1 MFARIAGLA
10 AALLFATAS
19 QAGPMPS
26 RAGEP
31 VLAPKAVSQARIRLP
46 AGSKR
51 LQAVLPAVSEAE
63 LEIVR
68 AANREDGTR
77 AQPRRLAIGIDR
89 GLGAPLATAR
99 QMTWK
104 AVPGGQA
111 AQVAVTS
118 PEAGSLRLV
127 IDLKGAPLD
136 LEMVFFG
143 ADATRLE
150 GPIRAGTVRDRS
162 QPWVSPLTEGETQV
176 VEFFVPT
183 GHEGAKTGLQ
193 VMAASH
199 VFTTPSSHFT
209 KRLQDIGRAGSC
221 NVDLLCSPLYS
232 SNTFRDAAASVA
244 ELLLRDGT
252 LSYLC
257 SGSLVVDSDDSSQI
271 PWFYSANHCFD
282 NESAPYKT
290 PAEMQTVADTVSTI
304 WNFQANP
311 CGTSTPDPS
320 WSQVFGGS
328 TMAYSNPQSDALL
341 VRLNNPPPQGAFFS
355 GWDSNAIPS
364 GGNAVAIHHPQGDLK
379 KVTLGTVLGFSTPG
393 VGGGNEQFIQMQ
405 WTSGTTEGGSSG
417 GGLWTNSN
425 GQYFLRGALWG
436 GTALC
441 TNPSGT
447 DNFSRFDKIYP
458 SLAPFI
464 GPVITPAADY
474 TDLWYGGE
482 SQTGWGLNLVQHASR
497 IIFGVWYTY
506 ESDGTRT
513 WYVMPTGVW
522 TSPTTYVG
530 PLYATTGPGYTAVF
544 DPAAVTP
551 RQVGNLS
558 ISFTSNNTGTFT
570 YNVDGTTG
578 TKSIQRQPY

>member
-1 MFARIAGLA
+1 MLSRIAGLA
-10 AALLFATAS
+10 AALLLATVS

-31 VLAPKAVSQARIRLP
+31 ALAPKVTAQAQVRLP

-63 LEIVR
+63 LETVR
-68 AANREDGTR
+68 AANRGDATKTQ
-77 AQPRRLAIGIDR
+77 ARRLAIGIDR
-89 GLGAPLATAR
+89 GLGAPLATAK
-99 QMTWK
+99 QMMWV
-104 AVPGGQA
+104 AVPGGRA

-127 IDLKGAPLD
+127 IDLKSAPED
-136 LEMVFFG
+136 VEMVFFG

-162 QPWVSPLTEGETQV
+162 HPWVSPLTEGATQT
-176 VEFFVPT
+176 VEFFVPA
-183 GHEGAKTGLQ
+183 GHDAAKTGLQ

-199 VFTTPSSHFT
+199 VFTTPSSGFT
-209 KRLQDIGRAGSC
+209 KRLQDIGHSGSC
-221 NVDLLCSPLYS
+221 NVDLMCSSLYS
-232 SNTFRDAAASVA
+232 SNTFRDAADSVA
-244 ELLLRDGT
+244 QLLLRDGT

-257 SGSLVVDSDDSSQI
+257 SGSLLVDSDDSSQI
-271 PWFYSANHCFD
+271 PWFFSANHCFD
-282 NESAPYKT
+282 NENPPYKS
-290 PAEMQTVADTVSTI
+290 AGEMQTVADTVSTL
-304 WNFQANP
+304 WKFQANP
-311 CGTSTPDPS
+311 CGTSNPDPS
-320 WSQVFGGS
+320 WSQVSGGA

-341 VRLNNPPPQGAFFS
+341 FRLNNSPPQGSFFS
-355 GWDSNAIPS
+355 GWDASTISS
-364 GGNAVAIHHPQGDLK
+364 GGNAIAVHHPQGDLK
-379 KVTLGTVLGFSTPG
+379 KVSVGTVLGFSQPG
-393 VGGGNEQFIQMQ
+393 VGGGNEEFIRIQ
-405 WTSGTTEGGSSG
+405 WNSGTTEGGSSG
-417 GGLWTNSN
+417 GGLWTSNN

-441 TNPSGT
+441 SNPSGT
-447 DNFSRFDKIYP
+447 DNFSRFDQIYP
-458 SLAPFI
+458 NLAPYI

-482 SQTGWGLNLVQHASR
+482 SQTGWGLNLVQHPSR
-497 IIFGVWYTY
+497 MVFGVWYTY

-513 WYVMPTGVW
+513 WFVMPSGTW

-530 PLYATTGPGYTAVF
+530 PLYATTGPGYTSAF
-544 DPAAVTP
+544 DPNAVAS

-558 ISFTSNNTGTFT
+558 ISFNSTTTGTFT

-578 TKSIQRQPY
+578 TKSIQRQSF